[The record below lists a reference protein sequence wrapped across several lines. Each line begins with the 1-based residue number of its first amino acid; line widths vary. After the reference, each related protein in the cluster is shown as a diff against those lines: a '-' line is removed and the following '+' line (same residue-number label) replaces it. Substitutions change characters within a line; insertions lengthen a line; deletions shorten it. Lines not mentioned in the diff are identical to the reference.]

1 MAARPVE
8 NKNCTYLVIKE
19 FILKEIVQTAGEDSI
34 SLEFRE
40 CLPGDTAFFQTLA
53 EEDSCPKAGD
63 VVSYFPKGTVFP
75 DKPDKFVCLVKG
87 KKDPTR
93 RALIN
98 QRGQTR
104 FLSPPAA
111 IALMRELG
119 QDEARFFLARGRGE
133 DWGAS

>member
-8 NKNCTYLVIKE
+8 NKYCSYLVIKE

-40 CLPGDTAFFQTLA
+40 YLPGDTALFQTLA

-63 VVSYFPKGTVFP
+63 VVSYFPKGTVYP

-119 QDEARFFLARGRGE
+119 QEEARFVLSYRANVE
-133 DWGAS
+133 